1 MKAQTGI
8 EFFFAISIALVILA
22 FSYSIFASQQ
32 EQTSWQSDYL
42 EAKKIC
48 TKISNSLDSVLLAGN
63 GFNQTILIPSYLNS
77 KNYTIKIFS
86 SQKLIEIVWDNN
98 LFTCK
103 IFSDNVWNSTSKD
116 FLFGKGNRKISNIKG
131 KIIVS

>member
-1 MKAQTGI
+1 MKAQIGI
-8 EFFFAISIALVILA
+8 EFFFAVSIVLAILA
-22 FSYSIFASQQ
+22 FSYSVFVNQQ
-32 EQTSWQSDYL
+32 EQTSWESDYL

-48 TKISNSLDSVLLAGN
+48 TKISNSLDSALLAGD
-63 GFNQTILIPSYLNS
+63 GFNQTISIPSYLNS

-86 SQKLIEIVWDNN
+86 SQKLIEIEWDKN

-116 FLFGKGNRKISNIKG
+116 FVLGKESRKISNIKG
-131 KIIVS
+131 KLIAT